1 MKILAWN
8 CRGLGKPSAVRALK
22 HLILTHHPDLIF
34 LSETKLQR
42 AEFESKINT
51 FGNRLP
57 HKFCVDCTVSSN
69 SRRGGLAMIWTS
81 NVNLSVISS
90 NERMIDCYVDCG
102 NMNDSWRAT
111 GIYGYSIHNQKPRTC
126 DLISE
131 LANTNQHENWLL
143 FGDFNMIL
151 NSNEK
156 YGGRHNHD
164 NMASLFHNTLNSCS
178 LTDLGFQG
186 DIFTW
191 TNNQEGTDHIKE
203 RLDRYCA
210 STNWITKFPRF
221 TNYHLLNST
230 SDHNPI
236 LLVFGT
242 NLDFRNDS
250 HSKMRTKRF
259 ENIWVQDTN
268 CSQIIKDTWDQSRGE
283 THQKLQQVM
292 DNLANW
298 GKTNYGSIPKDIKST
313 QATLQD
319 LKSQTPSRETINI
332 IQQMESKLDGLL
344 LKEEQW
350 WAQRARTNWLQHGDK
365 NSKFFHFKASQ
376 RHRKNKINFIKRPD
390 GTIST
395 HNTDIQEGFQQYFTT
410 LFTSTNPT
418 NMQETINVVANRVT
432 PQMKVYLN
440 QDFIAAEVSY
450 ATHQLKSNAA
460 PGPDGLNAN
469 FFQIYWD
476 TIGGEITQTV
486 LNILNN
492 GGNPDSYND
501 TFICLIPKH
510 KNPTSPVDYRP
521 IALCNVMLKIITKT
535 IANRIKT
542 ILPEVISPQQSAFL
556 PGRLISDNTLIAFE
570 TFQ

>member
-1 MKILAWN
+1 
-8 CRGLGKPSAVRALK
+8 
-22 HLILTHHPDLIF
+22 
-34 LSETKLQR
+34 
-42 AEFESKINT
+42 
-51 FGNRLP
+51 
-57 HKFCVDCTVSSN
+57 
-69 SRRGGLAMIWTS
+69 
-81 NVNLSVISS
+81 
-90 NERMIDCYVDCG
+90 
-102 NMNDSWRAT
+102 
-111 GIYGYSIHNQKPRTC
+111 
-126 DLISE
+126 
-131 LANTNQHENWLL
+131 
-143 FGDFNMIL
+143 
-151 NSNEK
+151 
-156 YGGRHNHD
+156 
-164 NMASLFHNTLNSCS
+164 
-178 LTDLGFQG
+178 
-186 DIFTW
+186 
-191 TNNQEGTDHIKE
+191 
-203 RLDRYCA
+203 
-210 STNWITKFPRF
+210 
-221 TNYHLLNST
+221 
-230 SDHNPI
+230 
-236 LLVFGT
+236 
-242 NLDFRNDS
+242 
-250 HSKMRTKRF
+250 
-259 ENIWVQDTN
+259 
-268 CSQIIKDTWDQSRGE
+268 
-283 THQKLQQVM
+283 M

-313 QATLQD
+313 EATLQD

-390 GTIST
+390 GTINT

-440 QDFIAAEVSY
+440 QDFTAAEVSY

-469 FFQIYWD
+469 FFQTYWD
-476 TIGGEITQTV
+476 TIGGEVTQTV

-492 GGNPDSYND
+492 GGNPDSYNV

-510 KNPTSPVDYRP
+510 KKPTSPVDYRP

-570 TFQ
+570 TFHYLKQNKNKTKGYVGMKLDMAKAYDRLEWGFIEATLNTMGFPSNLVNSIMKCVTSVSFSILVNGQPSPKFNPNRGIRQGDPLSPYLFILCADVFSRMITAKQDQSLINGIAIAQNAPKVSHLFFADDSLIFCKAQKEEASQLKAIFDEYQRVSGQLINMEKSEMTFSPGIN